1 MSIRKGPDE
10 LKFQSIFSKLN
21 LFMAR
26 IDSYKMSKHRQ
37 ILVELIK
44 QSDEI
49 KRWVLKGGMSILDLI
64 IYSGSMFLV
73 SVLLGRWLDIGE
85 YGVYA
90 LAMSF
95 VSLFYQIQ
103 NALILEPMSVIGPS
117 FYPDSIPNYLSR
129 QRKLHFWILIPLGI
143 FISLGAYFY
152 RVIGGNPSLAN
163 VLILLGLLAAIIQ
176 LPWLIRRS
184 FYVIS
189 APNYAVFFSLIF
201 SIILVGSTIFF
212 QYKGLLTSSS
222 VLLLIS
228 FASLAALASVISKL
242 KGSPNPSDLPGNSI
256 LWKQNWGFGR
266 WMLLTGIIMVIAG
279 QTPIIL
285 SGMIIDEEA
294 SGVIK
299 AMQNFMLPMGM
310 IISTLL
316 ALAVPI
322 LAGDS
327 RRIADQELYRKMKLV
342 ATLLISMAGFYTLFL
357 AIFSVPLEY
366 LLYQGK
372 YADYSYLIPLW
383 GMVPF
388 LMSFATVPSIRMK
401 LNQTPQGILMAAFV
415 WMLVTLLT
423 CIPFTRL
430 WGLLGT
436 TVSTLIGYIASSM
449 AYFIIAGRIKK
460 NEAYNRPSS

>member
-21 LFMAR
+21 LFMTR

>member
-1 MSIRKGPDE
+1 
-10 LKFQSIFSKLN
+10 
-21 LFMAR
+21 MAR
-26 IDSYKMSKHRQ
+26 IDPHKMSKHRQ

-95 VSLFYQIQ
+95 VSLFYQVQ

-129 QRKLHFWILIPLGI
+129 QRKLHFWILIPLGF

-152 RVIGGNPSLAN
+152 RVIGGNPALAN
-163 VLILLGLLAAIIQ
+163 VLFLLGLLAAIIQ